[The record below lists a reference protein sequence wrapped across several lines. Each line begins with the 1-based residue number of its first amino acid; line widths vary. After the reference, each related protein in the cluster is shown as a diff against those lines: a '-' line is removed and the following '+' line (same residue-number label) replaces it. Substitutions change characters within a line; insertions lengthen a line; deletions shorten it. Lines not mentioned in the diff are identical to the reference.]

1 MSPGLRAIV
10 PFQLGG
16 QFQKKVPNQLQSL
29 PVSCQSLDDGCWG
42 LKNLVDTAHWW
53 SPLWLRLEV
62 RLQVQYPSSATVP
75 LSFWQPGIC
84 LFYSYVSHE
93 S

>member
-29 PVSCQSLDDGCWG
+29 PIHPGLLRWRIVHYIIWEQSTQIVFFQIHGEREASPTLDP
-42 LKNLVDTAHWW
+42 V
-53 SPLWLRLEV
+53 
-62 RLQVQYPSSATVP
+62 
-75 LSFWQPGIC
+75 
-84 LFYSYVSHE
+84 
-93 S
+93 